1 MPHRYYPPY
10 ENNYLYPH
18 DSWREQNHSFN
29 NYTYR
34 MFMSKNSSITTRE
47 QDIFT
52 ENNIRKVKLKKST
65 TTPLKFFLSLH
76 TSLNFYLDNQRTT
89 RTNIFTLKYIDS
101 IYLQGIFDEHGNLI
115 QPHMQHRLFADNG
128 SRIPRITRHHFDHDI
143 NLNKIIE
150 ILPNL
155 PDNLSYYHKYLI
167 NIIILR
173 LKTRNV
179 QIENVED
186 DAQLLDPNLVLSIE
200 HIYHIL
206 RRWPPGSTPPYQ
218 LDPNIIMKCDNDTVY
233 YILQTL
239 LFEYGVHPNENN
251 RVRNFI
257 HYNLNLTYSRK
268 RLESRNILRT
278 QLVCEVPFT
287 GTTLKTYISVEPN
300 HVHYKTY
307 REMNHDVMNGLLPPN
322 FDTYTDGFWLY
333 DHCGNHHQLD
343 NLFVNN
349 KVSEDLDFLIEKI
362 QSSHN
367 IPLCVPQ
374 SGGGKYDKKHR
385 NFKTKGGHTSSPSWV
400 STSSPSPDLSLHQ
413 MLKNFQI
420 INLEESNLEESNQEE
435 SNQEESNQETN
446 IETNIEDLEN
456 EQKLNDEA
464 NKFWLFYKKI
474 TIRKIEHEL
483 SELPDELSELT
494 ELKTKLEAD
503 LPSSTDFIRTH
514 QLKIIKRRIEWI
526 DKSIKQKPTEDFNE
540 SQIQQEREKLEAQQK
555 WLSSQGGGSSH
566 TSSSSSS
573 SLSDYDSLLKKI
585 KYVDRAILKKSSGS
599 GDGGVITSTYN
610 KYVKS
615 KIIAKIPKKYTTA
628 KKTTSTKTTITAAA
642 VGAAS
647 QKTNN
652 NKITSFKLGKD
663 LPAIRIKKIMPDTQ
677 KMLEKLVLAKLNHYY
692 TATATAITATTK
704 NKQKSRKH
712 PEKKERK

>member
-10 ENNYLYPH
+10 QNLSLYPH
-18 DSWREQNHSFN
+18 EYWTQKDTFN
-29 NYTYR
+29 NSTYA
-34 MFMSKNSSITTRE
+34 MFMSKNHSITTDE

-52 ENNIRKVKLKKST
+52 ENNRKVKLKKST

-76 TSLNFYLDNQRTT
+76 TSINFYLRNQVSPI
-89 RTNIFTLKYIDS
+89 TNIFTLKYIDS

-115 QPHMQHRLFADNG
+115 QPHMQHRLFADDG

-155 PDNLSYYHKYLI
+155 PNNFSYYHKYLI

-186 DAQLLDPNLVLSIE
+186 DAQLVDPNLVLSIE
-200 HIYHIL
+200 DIYHIL
-206 RRWPPGSTPPYQ
+206 RIWPPGSTSPYQ
-218 LDPNIIMKCDNDTVY
+218 LDPNIIMKCNNDTVY

-257 HYNLNLTYSRK
+257 HYNLNLTYSRN
-268 RLESRNILRT
+268 RLESENILRT

-307 REMNHDVMNGLLPPN
+307 REMIHGVMNDLLPPN

-333 DHCGNHHQLD
+333 DHCCNHHELD
-343 NLFVNN
+343 RLFVNN
-349 KVSEDLDFLIEKI
+349 KVSEDLNFLIEKI
-362 QSSHN
+362 QAYNN
-367 IPLCVPQ
+367 IRFQCVSQP
-374 SGGGKYDKKHR
+374 GGGKYDKKHR
-385 NFKTKGGHTSSPSWV
+385 NFRTKGGLVVKQSWV
-400 STSSPSPDLSLHQ
+400 STSSPSSDLQGEQPLLLYHQ
-413 MLKNFQI
+413 MLKNFQTKKQI
-420 INLEESNLEESNQEE
+420 IKLESNQ
-435 SNQEESNQETN
+435 
-446 IETNIEDLEN
+446 ETNIEDLEN
-456 EQKLNDEA
+456 EQKLHVEA
-464 NKFWLFYKKI
+464 NKFWLFYKRI

-503 LPSSTDFIRTH
+503 LPSNEAVETNMSTDFIRTH
-514 QLKIIKRRIEWI
+514 QLKIINKRIEWI
-526 DKSIKQKPTEDFNE
+526 DKSIKWNPTEDFDK
-540 SQIQQEREKLEAQQK
+540 SQIQQEREKLEAQK
-555 WLSSQGGGSSH
+555 EWLSSQGGGSSH
-566 TSSSSSS
+566 TSSS

-615 KIIAKIPKKYTTA
+615 EIIAKIPKKYTTA
-628 KKTTSTKTTITAAA
+628 KKTTSSKTTITAAA

-663 LPAIRIKKIMPDTQ
+663 LPAIIIKKIMPDTK